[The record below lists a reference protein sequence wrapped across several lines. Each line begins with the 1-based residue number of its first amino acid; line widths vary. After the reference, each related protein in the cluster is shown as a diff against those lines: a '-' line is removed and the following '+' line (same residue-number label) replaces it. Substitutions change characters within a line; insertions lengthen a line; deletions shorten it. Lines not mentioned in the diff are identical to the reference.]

1 MIGFIDFGFLNEL
14 MLNEIVEP
22 AGHAMEVPQ
31 GWLIVIVFM
40 YPLEYFVNEQ
50 LNDIDWVTHIS
61 DPLVGG

>member
-1 MIGFIDFGFLNEL
+1 M
-14 MLNEIVEP
+14 VEP